1 MQIVRSGRPP
11 AAAAAAAGRKREG
24 KAGSGE
30 ILVAECLGSAQRAS
44 SRRADDD
51 AGKRRATSYEAEP
64 RRLPVPAQEKQT
76 RRGSRVVAAPHA
88 VPCSAVTVTVTGWRW
103 VGVWVKPAGNVSFAG
118 HDAEGGVGSASSGA
132 LGASCPAARFCAR
145 SFSPRLRLGQRIIT
159 TTPKPRD
166 VRDAAAGA
174 AVKKCTQHVS
184 VAARSHAA

>member
-1 MQIVRSGRPP
+1 MQIVRSGRPA

-44 SRRADDD
+44 SRQADDD
-51 AGKRRATSYEAEP
+51 AGKRWATSYEAEP

-88 VPCSAVTVTVTGWRW
+88 VPCCDGDGMALGGCM
-103 VGVWVKPAGNVSFAG
+103 GVWVKPASNVSFAG

-132 LGASCPAARFCAR
+132 LGASCLAARFCAR